1 MKKSRFTEAQIVAVL
16 REHEAGKKVADL
28 CREHGV
34 SQPTFYQWKAK
45 YSGLDANQ
53 LKEFKELKAK
63 YARLE
68 KMYTE
73 AQMDRQVLK
82 EIIEGKL

>member
-1 MKKSRFTEAQIVAVL
+1 MRKSKFTETQIVAML
-16 REHEAGKKVADL
+16 REQEAGKSVADL

-34 SQPTFYQWKAK
+34 SPPTFYSWKSK
-45 YSGLDANQ
+45 YGGLQASE
-53 LKEFKELKAK
+53 LKELKELRTK
-63 YARLE
+63 YNRLE

>member
-1 MKKSRFTEAQIVAVL
+1 MKKSRFTETQIVAML

-53 LKEFKELKAK
+53 LKELKAK

-82 EIIEGKL
+82 EIIEVKL

>member
-1 MKKSRFTEAQIVAVL
+1 MKKSRFTDPRIVAIL
-16 REHEAGKKVADL
+16 REYEAGKKVADL

-34 SQPTFYQWKAK
+34 SQPTLYQWKAK
-45 YSGLDANQ
+45 YSGLDANR
-53 LKEFKELKAK
+53 LKEFKELKTK

-68 KMYTE
+68 KMYSE

>member
-1 MKKSRFTEAQIVAVL
+1 MEL
-16 REHEAGKKVADL
+16 
-28 CREHGV
+28 
-34 SQPTFYQWKAK
+34 
-45 YSGLDANQ
+45 N
-53 LKEFKELKAK
+53 ELKAK

-82 EIIEGKL
+82 EIIEAKL

>member
-1 MKKSRFTEAQIVAVL
+1 MRKSKFTEKQIVAML
-16 REHEAGKKVADL
+16 HEHEIGKSVADL

-34 SQPTFYQWKAK
+34 SQPTFYSWKSK
-45 YSGLDANQ
+45 YGGLQASE
-53 LKEFKELKAK
+53 LKELKDLRTK
-63 YARLE
+63 YNRLE

>member
-1 MKKSRFTEAQIVAVL
+1 
-16 REHEAGKKVADL
+16 
-28 CREHGV
+28 V

>member
-1 MKKSRFTEAQIVAVL
+1 ML

-28 CREHGV
+28 CREHGI
-34 SQPTFYQWKAK
+34 SQPTFYGWRSK
-45 YSGLDANQ
+45 YAGFQPSEL
-53 LKEFKELKAK
+53 KELKELRTK
-63 YARLE
+63 YNRLE